1 MGRQGYPEY
10 ANAFGGQPLARMSDY
25 EFQLQQQIELVR
37 KQMELQNLQNQMMAM
52 RDRSKIGIPF
62 LKDFEEVELFK
73 NDSIPSK
80 RADNVIQ
87 QHGDKIQEQAYAQVH
102 AMTNIQAFDDQT
114 DLKVSEYISTAC
126 GNDVANMQKQTNI
139 GSALIEEEVS
149 AQQL

>member
-1 MGRQGYPEY
+1 
-10 ANAFGGQPLARMSDY
+10 MSDY

-87 QHGDKIQEQAYAQVH
+87 
-102 AMTNIQAFDDQT
+102 
-114 DLKVSEYISTAC
+114 
-126 GNDVANMQKQTNI
+126 
-139 GSALIEEEVS
+139 
-149 AQQL
+149 